1 MTYFIT
7 ALFLVVLSIILI
19 YSRKRH
25 DELFEM
31 WIWDVEKELDRP
43 LTTKEYILLMDTYN
57 ENHLLTTQ
65 KAIELILS
73 NEKSN

>member
-1 MTYFIT
+1 
-7 ALFLVVLSIILI
+7 
-19 YSRKRH
+19 
-25 DELFEM
+25 M

>member
-65 KAIELILS
+65 KAIELILR